1 MGGDLAPGAVVAGAI
16 QAARRHGVQ
25 ITLTGP
31 LDRIREEIA
40 QAGAADLG
48 MTIVD
53 APEAVAMDE
62 APLAALRRKPR
73 ASVRV
78 AAALVADGSAA
89 ALFSAGH
96 TGATFLSARAAFGML
111 EGVDRPALA
120 VTVPTRTGAAI
131 LLDAGANLDCRP
143 EHLAQFGVLGAAY
156 ARVALGIARPTV
168 GLLSVGEE
176 PGKGNDLIREA
187 HALLAAAPIA
197 FIGNLEAREFL
208 TGRADVIVCDGFTGN
223 IALKIGEG
231 LVEAGEEMLRE
242 ELGAELVSQI
252 GALLTRRAFTRFKQR
267 VDYAESGG
275 APLLGV
281 KGVCIVCHGRSN
293 ANAIRNAIRVAAEF
307 SGGHINH
314 LIEEELSGQARKSVG
329 AD

>member
-1 MGGDLAPGAVVAGAI
+1 MGGDLAPGVVVAGAI

-31 LDRIREEIA
+31 LDRIRDEIA

-48 MTIVD
+48 ITVVD
-53 APEAVAMDE
+53 APEAVGMDE

-78 AAALVADGSAA
+78 AAALVADGAA
-89 ALFSAGH
+89 SALFSAGH
-96 TGATFLSARAAFGML
+96 TGATFLSARSAFGML

-120 VTVPTRTGAAI
+120 VTVPTRTGAAV

-156 ARVALGIARPTV
+156 ARVALGVARPTV

-187 HALLAAAPIA
+187 HALLAAAPIV
-197 FIGNLEAREFL
+197 FIGNLEAREFF

-223 IALKIGEG
+223 IALKIGES
-231 LVEAGEEMLRE
+231 LVEAAEEMLRE

-275 APLLGV
+275 APLLGM
-281 KGVCIVCHGRSN
+281 KGLALVGHGRSSAQAVEN
-293 ANAIRNAIRVAAEF
+293 GIAMAAR
-307 SGGHINH
+307 
-314 LIEEELSGQARKSVG
+314 LSERHVVDQLAEALRT
-329 AD
+329 